1 MCMCIY
7 SGNFGRSEYARKKGL
22 DKKAGYITSADDSKL
37 EELMDILR
45 FFEKWRCNL
54 EEKTTLGDVTWKK
67 HFITEYSWTDIRV
80 SILGFVSMCRY
91 LFEDDSRFKVSRLR
105 DTPRYVNPRHHC
117 QDVVEN
123 RFGHMRDGLGSHR
136 NPTATQAKERAAR
149 GDLNRS
155 LHGRSR
161 ANHNRNARRGQD
173 YIASGY
179 RARIMLPITEGERS
193 ATMRPSSWNTPAAVL
208 FPRYISYDNPY
219 TR

>member
-1 MCMCIY
+1 STYLDEAITNIVSRPNAIEQKGEHGPTCFFLYISSRNVHTLCASFVSSHTAPCTCTCIY

-54 EEKTTLGDVTWKK
+54 EEKTTVGDVTWKK

-91 LFEDDSRFKVSRLR
+91 LFEDDSRFKVSRPR

-117 QDVVEN
+117 Q
-123 RFGHMRDGLGSHR
+123 
-136 NPTATQAKERAAR
+136 
-149 GDLNRS
+149 
-155 LHGRSR
+155 
-161 ANHNRNARRGQD
+161 
-173 YIASGY
+173 
-179 RARIMLPITEGERS
+179 
-193 ATMRPSSWNTPAAVL
+193 
-208 FPRYISYDNPY
+208 
-219 TR
+219 

>member
-1 MCMCIY
+1 ML
-7 SGNFGRSEYARKKGL
+7 STPEKDEGGPRTRSHTTPTTSDRALESDRCAPRPRYARKKGL

-136 NPTATQAKERAAR
+136 N
-149 GDLNRS
+149 
-155 LHGRSR
+155 
-161 ANHNRNARRGQD
+161 
-173 YIASGY
+173 
-179 RARIMLPITEGERS
+179 
-193 ATMRPSSWNTPAAVL
+193 
-208 FPRYISYDNPY
+208 
-219 TR
+219 